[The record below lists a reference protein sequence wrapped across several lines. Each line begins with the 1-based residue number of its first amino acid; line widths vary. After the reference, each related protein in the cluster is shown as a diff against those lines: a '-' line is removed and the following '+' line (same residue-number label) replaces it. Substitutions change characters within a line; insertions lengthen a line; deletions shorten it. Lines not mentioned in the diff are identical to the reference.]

1 MKLTYF
7 RYPALC
13 IFVKMET
20 HRQILNTFIRS
31 NQLANTQQDLKIYC
45 SNHYVR
51 KTSRNL
57 IRGPH
62 LLNRFIASNNDV
74 LEAAIMHM
82 LKVRLKKIIFA
93 STYILEYF

>member
-51 KTSRNL
+51 TTLQLSYR
-57 IRGPH
+57 RPH
-62 LLNRFIASNNDV
+62 LRNKFIAPNNDL
-74 LEAAIMHM
+74 LEAVTIH
-82 LKVRLKKIIFA
+82 IQ
-93 STYILEYF
+93 Y